1 MGLTPWEMDFALY
14 LHAAHPSDLAS
25 EAHAHLIDACEEA
38 LRMSRNGTAKSRALT
53 NAAALMRRLALRQRA
68 KLSWPSLHAP

>member
-1 MGLTPWEMDFALY
+1 MGLSLCDSDFALY

-38 LRMSRNGTAKSRALT
+38 LRMSRKGTAESRALS
-53 NAAALMRRLALRQRA
+53 NAAAWRKRLALWQRA
-68 KLSWPSLHAP
+68 KLSWPSLVAP